1 MKACYIQDFKHLKAM
16 MLGGQV
22 SPSTCLKT
30 AHGMR
35 RDNGYAM
42 AVLLV
47 SMSVAAIMMTVVM
60 PVWKQM
66 AQREKEE
73 ELVFRGQQYVR
84 ALRLFARKY
93 ANVSPPNL
101 DVLVE
106 QRFLRKK
113 YKDPITN
120 DDFQVLLAG
129 QAVPGSPTQ
138 PGAGQPGRG
147 GARGGFPTSP
157 TTAGGAGAASPASTP
172 SSPFGG
178 GIGRGGVGNTGMG
191 STGRAGSGTEG
202 SPMGRSGI
210 GGTGIGSTGGFS
222 PIGTPGAGSTG
233 GIIGVASK
241 SKDKSIRI
249 YNGRNH
255 YNEWAFV
262 NTPQT
267 LAPGVGAGGTAAPG
281 QRGRQGQPANPS
293 TNPFGTGIGGQRGP
307 NPTQPS
313 GPTSPVQPARP
324 IQPGRGRG
332 I

>member
-1 MKACYIQDFKHLKAM
+1 
-16 MLGGQV
+16 
-22 SPSTCLKT
+22 
-30 AHGMR
+30 
-35 RDNGYAM
+35 
-42 AVLLV
+42 
-47 SMSVAAIMMTVVM
+47 MMTVVM

-73 ELVFRGQQYVR
+73 ELIFRGQQYVH
-84 ALRLFARKY
+84 ALRLFGRKY

-129 QAVPGSPTQ
+129 QTVPGSPTQ

-147 GARGGFPTSP
+147 GSPGGLPTSP
-157 TTAGGAGAASPASTP
+157 TTARGAGAASSSSTP
-172 SSPFGG
+172 SSPFGS
-178 GIGRGGVGNTGMG
+178 GIGRGAVGNTGMG
-191 STGRAGSGTEG
+191 STGSGGSGVG
-202 SPMGRSGI
+202 GSGI
-210 GGTGIGSTGGFS
+210 GGSGTGGSAIAPSRGFS

-233 GIIGVASK
+233 GVIGVASK

-293 TNPFGTGIGGQRGP
+293 TNPFGGGIGGQRGP
-307 NPTQPS
+307 NPSQPS
-313 GPTSPVQPARP
+313 APTSPFQPARP
-324 IQPGRGRG
+324 IQPRGR
-332 I
+332 